1 MYHSL
6 NRIGT
11 PRGRAST
18 LVFVR
23 GFQGLSRLK
32 GVSTSSSTWFR
43 KLRDYGYGGNIL
55 HYSWSSSW
63 QDSRSARSRAKLAE
77 DAGDKL
83 WELLQ
88 DFDLDFDTVSL
99 MGFSMGATVIQ
110 QFLWQARRASTK
122 VRRVYFLGGAASSRE
137 RWGDL
142 LRAVREGTWNFYSE
156 HDQLLRTLC
165 RDPIGVWGF
174 DYHYPKVREI
184 DFSWY
189 EDDPEGEKTITS
201 HAEWGI
207 NVAWCLARAR
217 LTPELL

>member
-6 NRIGT
+6 NRIHSH
-11 PRGRAST
+11 RNSART

-32 GVSTSSSTWFR
+32 GASTSSSTWFR
-43 KLRDYGYGGNIL
+43 KLRDYGYRGNIL

-63 QDSRSARSRAKLAE
+63 QDCRSARCRAELAE

-83 WELLQ
+83 WEALQ
-88 DFDLDFDTVSL
+88 DFDLDFDAVSL

-110 QFLWQARRASTK
+110 QLLWQARRASTR
-122 VRRVYFLGGAASSRE
+122 VRRVYFLGGAASSRA

-142 LRAVREGTWNFYSE
+142 LQAVREGTWNFYSE
-156 HDQLLRTLC
+156 HDKFLRTLC
-165 RDPIGVWGF
+165 RNPIGVRGF
-174 DYHYPKVREI
+174 NYHYPKVREI
-184 DFSWY
+184 DLTWY
-189 EDDPEGEKTITS
+189 EDDPGGDKAIIS

-207 NVAWCLARAR
+207 NVGWCLGRAR